1 MKKMNA
7 IYYHGSAWRSLWSGV
22 GALAL
27 LMLVSCSSG
36 SNKNEHSEES
46 AEHTEHA
53 EQAGIVELTERQMKT
68 VGIKLGP
75 LEERNLGAAV
85 RANGE
90 LRLNPQDRATVTPLV
105 GGIVRRLMVTEGQ
118 TVRRGQVVAYIENT
132 ELVSLQRDLLT
143 ATRELDFAR
152 QELERQRLLKSERA
166 GVEKTLQ
173 QAQANYGV
181 AEAKVSGLRQQ
192 LQQLGVHPGGQKMQ
206 RQIAVSA
213 PISGTVTRIA
223 VNTGS
228 YADTQ
233 TPLMDIA
240 NNGAV
245 YAALHVF
252 EKDLSRV
259 TKGQRVDIALT
270 YQQDTHIQ
278 GTVMSASQ
286 TIDTESR
293 SAVVRVSL
301 DASQKAGRRLG
312 EGMTVTGMISTDRQQ
327 TDALPDDAIV
337 QQGGRKYAYTL
348 DHKAQEDGQTVYH
361 FRRIEV
367 VTGQSELGH
376 TAVSFPK
383 PPAQGTQF
391 VRSGAFY
398 IASAAADHGE
408 HSH

>member
-1 MKKMNA
+1 MKNNLNISPIA
-7 IYYHGSAWRSLWSGV
+7 TPRRAWGGV
-22 GALAL
+22 GAAL
-27 LMLVSCSSG
+27 VLLLTACSPST
-36 SNKNEHSEES
+36 NKTDAADGH
-46 AEHTEHA
+46 ADGHTESTA
-53 EQAGIVELTERQMKT
+53 TVELTERQMKT
-68 VGIKLGP
+68 VGINLGP
-75 LEERNLGAAV
+75 LEQRNLGAAV
-85 RANGE
+85 RANGD

-105 GGIVRRLMVTEGQ
+105 GGVVRRLLVTEGQ
-118 TVRRGQVVAYIENT
+118 PVSRGQVVAYIENT
-132 ELVSLQRDLLT
+132 DLVALQRDLLT

-152 QELERQRLLKSERA
+152 QELERQRLLKAERA

-192 LQQLGVHPGGQKMQ
+192 LQQLGIRPGSGQMQ
-206 RQIAVSA
+206 RQIAICA

-223 VNTGS
+223 ANTGS
-228 YADTQ
+228 YADPQ

-240 NNGAV
+240 NNRAV
-245 YAALHVF
+245 YAALRVF

-259 TKGQRVDIALT
+259 ARGQRVDIALT

-278 GTVMSASQ
+278 GTVLSVSQ

-293 SAVVRVSL
+293 SAVVRVGL
-301 DASQKAGRRLG
+301 NAAQKAGRLLG

-327 TDALPDDAIV
+327 TEALPDEAIV
-337 QQGGRKYAYTL
+337 QQGGRKYVYTL
-348 DHKAQEDGQTVYH
+348 DHKAQEDGQAVCH
-361 FRRIEV
+361 FRRVEV

-376 TAVSFPK
+376 TAVSFPT
-383 PPAQGTQF
+383 PPARGTLF

-398 IASAAADHGE
+398 LASAAADHGE